1 MKNKVG
7 LIIAVL
13 MLLFGAYALS
23 IALSTSG
30 AHIILMSNHEIPRE
44 LVLMFGFICGKN
56 PDREVGDEELPES
69 SWLGMVRG

>member
-44 LVLMFGFICGKN
+44 LVLMFGFICLGGRVVIPMSALSKKN
-56 PDREVGDEELPES
+56 SR
-69 SWLGMVRG
+69 MVNE

>member
-44 LVLMFGFICGKN
+44 LVLMFGFICLGGRVVITMSALSKKN
-56 PDREVGDEELPES
+56 SR
-69 SWLGMVRG
+69 MVNE